1 MSGINDKIKQLISDR
16 LDHGQKTYGQDLPMD
31 DNRDLI
37 EESLEE
43 ILDGMVY
50 IAGQII
56 RLKES
61 TNAN

>member
-1 MSGINDKIKQLISDR
+1 MSGINNKIKQLISDR
-16 LDHGQKTYGQDLPMD
+16 LDHGQETYGQDLPMD

-37 EESLEE
+37 QESLEE

-61 TNAN
+61 SNAN

>member
-16 LDHGQKTYGQDLPMD
+16 LDHGQKTYGQDLHMD
-31 DNRDLI
+31 DDRDLI
-37 EESLEE
+37 EDSLEE

-61 TNAN
+61 TNAT